1 MRAGLKGGW
10 LKGYALV
17 IYLFLYAPIVLIVLI
32 SFSSGRQASSFT
44 GFSFQWYETAFANRF
59 MLEAL
64 VNSLSIAF
72 TSAVLAALMGTATAL
87 ALQRVTGW
95 KRRLFDLLIYVAL
108 MVPGIVIGISTLIAI
123 ATVRDAVNP
132 ILQGIWEGAPVIDLG
147 WGSIVAAHTL
157 FNMALVIVIV
167 RARIA
172 GMDASLIEAS
182 ADLYA
187 TPWGTFLQ
195 VTLPLI
201 APAIVA
207 GFLLSF
213 TFSFDD
219 YVVASFVNGR
229 EVTLPLY
236 IFASIRRGVTPEIN
250 AIATSVL
257 LVTLTL
263 LIVAQVLL
271 RRAPKAKG
279 APA

>member
-1 MRAGLKGGW
+1 MR
-10 LKGYALV
+10 GYAILV
-17 IYLFLYAPIVLIVLI
+17 YAFLYAPIGLIVLI
-32 SFSSGRQASSFT
+32 SFSAGHQASSFK
-44 GFSFQWYETAFANRF
+44 GFSLQWYETAFGNRL
-59 MLEAL
+59 MIEAL
-64 VNSLSIAF
+64 VNSLSVAF
-72 TSAVLAALMGTATAL
+72 TSASLAAVMGTMTAL

-95 KRRLFDLLIYVAL
+95 KRRLYDLLIYVSL

-123 ATVRDAVNP
+123 ATARDVVNP
-132 ILQGIWEGAPVIDLG
+132 LVQSIWAGAPRLDLG

-157 FNMALVIVIV
+157 FNMALVVVIV

-187 TPWGTFLQ
+187 TPWGTFRQ

-201 APAIVA
+201 APAILA

-236 IFASIRRGVTPEIN
+236 VFASIRRGVTPEIN

-257 LVTLTL
+257 VVTLTL
-263 LIVAQVLL
+263 LIIAQVIL
-271 RRAPKAKG
+271 RRAPKGRVA
-279 APA
+279 

>member
-1 MRAGLKGGW
+1 MRGGAMKGGW
-10 LKGYALV
+10 LKGYALC
-17 IYLFLYAPIVLIVLI
+17 IYLFLYAPIGLIVLI

-59 MLEAL
+59 MVEAL
-64 VNSLSIAF
+64 FNSLSIALV
-72 TSAVLAALMGTATAL
+72 SASMAAVFGTMTAL

-95 KRRLFDLLIYVAL
+95 RRRLYDLLIYVSL
-108 MVPGIVIGISTLIAI
+108 MVPGIVIGIATLIAI

-132 ILQGIWEGAPVIDLG
+132 LLLSLWSGMPEIDLG

-167 RARIA
+167 RARMA

-187 TPWGTFLQ
+187 SPWGTFRQ
-195 VTLPLI
+195 VTLPLLL
-201 APAIVA
+201 PAIVA

-229 EVTLPLY
+229 EVTLPIY
-236 IFASIRRGVTPEIN
+236 VFSSIRRGVTPEIN
-250 AIATSVL
+250 AIATSVM

-263 LIVAQVLL
+263 LVVAQILL
-271 RRAPKAKG
+271 RRAPRG
-279 APA
+279 RR

>member
-1 MRAGLKGGW
+1 M
-10 LKGYALV
+10 
-17 IYLFLYAPIVLIVLI
+17 I
-32 SFSSGRQASSFT
+32 
-44 GFSFQWYETAFANRF
+44 
-59 MLEAL
+59 EAL
-64 VNSLSIAF
+64 FNSLSIAF
-72 TSAVLAALMGTATAL
+72 TSAVLGALMGTATAL

-95 KRRLFDLLIYVAL
+95 KRRTFDLLIYVAL

-132 ILQGIWEGAPVIDLG
+132 ILQGIWEGTPVIDLG

-157 FNMALVIVIV
+157 FNLALVIVIV

-172 GMDASLIEAS
+172 GMDARLIEAS

-187 TPWGTFLQ
+187 TPWGTFRQ

-201 APAIVA
+201 APGIIA

-236 IFASIRRGVTPEIN
+236 VFASIRRGVTPEIN

-263 LIVAQVLL
+263 LIVAQVIL
-271 RRAPKAKG
+271 RRAPKTKG
-279 APA
+279 AAA

>member
-1 MRAGLKGGW
+1 
-10 LKGYALV
+10 V
-17 IYLFLYAPIVLIVLI
+17 PIGLIVLI
-32 SFSSGRQASSFT
+32 SFSAGRQASSFT
-44 GFSFQWYETAFANRF
+44 GFSLQWYATAYANRF
-59 MLEAL
+59 VVEAL
-64 VNSLSIAF
+64 GNSLSIAF
-72 TSAVLAALMGTATAL
+72 TSACLAAVIGTMTAL
-87 ALQRVTGW
+87 ALQRVRGW
-95 KRRLFDLLIYVAL
+95 KRQVYDLLIYVSL

-123 ATVRDAVNP
+123 ATARDAVNP
-132 ILQGIWEGAPVIDLG
+132 LVQSVWQGAPVLDLG

-157 FNMALVIVIV
+157 FNMALVVVIV

-187 TPWGTFLQ
+187 TPWGTFRQ

-229 EVTLPLY
+229 EARSRCRST
-236 IFASIRRGVTPEIN
+236 SSRR
-250 AIATSVL
+250 S
-257 LVTLTL
+257 
-263 LIVAQVLL
+263 
-271 RRAPKAKG
+271 G
-279 APA
+279 AA

>member
-1 MRAGLKGGW
+1 MSGRW

-17 IYLFLYAPIVLIVLI
+17 IYLFLYAPIGLIVLI

-44 GFSFQWYETAFANRF
+44 GFSLQWYGTAFANRF
-59 MLEAL
+59 MVEAL

-72 TSAVLAALMGTATAL
+72 TSATLAALMGTATAL
-87 ALQRVTGW
+87 ALQRVAGW
-95 KRRLFDLLIYVAL
+95 KRRLYDLLIYVSL

-132 ILQGIWEGAPVIDLG
+132 LLQELWAGAPGIDLG

-187 TPWGTFLQ
+187 TPWGTFRQ

-201 APAIVA
+201 MPAIVA

-236 IFASIRRGVTPEIN
+236 VFASIRRGVTPEIN

-257 LVTLTL
+257 AVTLTL
-263 LIVAQVLL
+263 LIIAQVLL
-271 RRAPKAKG
+271 RRAPKGRA
-279 APA
+279 AATA

>member
-1 MRAGLKGGW
+1 MKGRGLRA
-10 LKGYALV
+10 YAVLV
-17 IYLFLYAPIVLIVLI
+17 YLFLYVPIGLIVLI
-32 SFSSGRQASSFT
+32 SFSAGRQASSFT
-44 GFSFQWYETAFANRF
+44 GFSLQWYATAFDNRF
-59 MLEAL
+59 VVEAL
-64 VNSLSIAF
+64 GNSLSIAF
-72 TSAVLAALMGTATAL
+72 TSACLAAVIGTMTAL
-87 ALQRVTGW
+87 ALQRIRGW
-95 KRRLFDLLIYVAL
+95 KRQVYDLLIYVSL

-132 ILQGIWEGAPVIDLG
+132 LVQSVWQGAPVLDLG

-157 FNMALVIVIV
+157 FNMALVVVIV

-187 TPWGTFLQ
+187 TPWGTFRQ

-201 APAIVA
+201 APAIIA

-236 IFASIRRGVTPEIN
+236 VFASIRRGVTPEIN

-257 LVTLTL
+257 MVTLTL
-263 LIVAQVLL
+263 LIAAQVLL
-271 RRAPKAKG
+271 RRAPKGRTA
-279 APA
+279 

>member
-1 MRAGLKGGW
+1 MKTRW
-10 LKGYALV
+10 LQGYALL
-17 IYLFLYAPIVLIVLI
+17 IYLFLYAPIALIVLI
-32 SFSSGRQASSFT
+32 SSGRQASSFT
-44 GFSFQWYETAFANRF
+44 GFSLQWYETAFANRF

-64 VNSLSIAF
+64 VNSLTIAF
-72 TSAVLAALMGTATAL
+72 TSACLAAVMGTMTAL
-87 ALQRVTGW
+87 ALQRVAGW

-132 ILQGIWEGAPVIDLG
+132 LIQGLWAGAPVVDLG

-187 TPWGTFLQ
+187 TPWGTFRQ
-195 VTLPLI
+195 VTLPLVM
-201 APAIVA
+201 PAIVA

-236 IFASIRRGVTPEIN
+236 VFASIRRGVTPEIN
-250 AIATSVL
+250 AIATTVL

-263 LIVAQVLL
+263 LIVAQILL
-271 RRAPKAKG
+271 RRAPKGKG